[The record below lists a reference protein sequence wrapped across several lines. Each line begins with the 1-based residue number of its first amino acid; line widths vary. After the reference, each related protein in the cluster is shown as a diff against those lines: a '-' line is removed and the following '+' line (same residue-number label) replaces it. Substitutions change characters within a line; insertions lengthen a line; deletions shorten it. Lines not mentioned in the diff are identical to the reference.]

1 MRCTQSCFDSPDGH
15 ELSTEAALFLAQQ
28 HGVTVLKTDKDVWHW
43 TPIMAA
49 ISIVC

>member
-15 ELSTEAALFLAQQ
+15 ELSTGAALFC
-28 HGVTVLKTDKDVWHW
+28 GVTVLKIDKDVWHW